1 MKVPNNCNSNLDCE
15 EDNEKRCCPGPCDT
29 ESCKG
34 KLLFL
39 KFFFQSKLKS
49 IFIFKYSS
57 FGGRIHNGTVIND
70 YFKFSMS
77 ILDTK

>member
-1 MKVPNNCNSNLDCE
+1 MTLRAVKVNRFSFVN
-15 EDNEKRCCPGPCDT
+15 
-29 ESCKG
+29 
-34 KLLFL
+34 
-39 KFFFQSKLKS
+39 FFQSKLKS

-57 FGGRIHNGTVIND
+57 FGGRIHNGTIIND